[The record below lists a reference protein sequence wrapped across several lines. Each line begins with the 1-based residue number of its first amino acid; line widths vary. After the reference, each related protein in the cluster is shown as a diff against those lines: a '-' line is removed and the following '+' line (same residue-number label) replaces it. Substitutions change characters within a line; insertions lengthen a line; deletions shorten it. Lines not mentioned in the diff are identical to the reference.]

1 MQIRIYRFINIKN
14 LLLLMPREFLFFVVL
29 LFFGFYLWLPK
40 THTRAWPQSVHMHL
54 IKRTE
59 NADGN
64 LFTRMFFNQPF
75 GFLLLKIASLFH

>member
-1 MQIRIYRFINIKN
+1 MQIRIYCFINIKN

-29 LFFGFYLWLPK
+29 LFFGFSPMASKDPHQGLATFDK
-40 THTRAWPQSVHMHL
+40 MH
-54 IKRTE
+54 R
-59 NADGN
+59 NADGI